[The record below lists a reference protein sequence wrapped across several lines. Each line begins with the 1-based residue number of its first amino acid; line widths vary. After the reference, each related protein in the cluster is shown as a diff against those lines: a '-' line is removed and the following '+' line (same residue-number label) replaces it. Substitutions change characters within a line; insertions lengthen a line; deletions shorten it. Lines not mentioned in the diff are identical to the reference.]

1 MAQGPEFDLSAA
13 HKYFSAQCFNK
24 TWELL
29 DKADRTPEED
39 QDMIRTALASM
50 WHWTQRDDCGAQ
62 QMSVGY
68 WQVSRVYAALGLADP
83 ARHYGRLCLEA
94 SDADDVGP
102 FFVGY
107 AYEALAR
114 AEWIAGNAEKKQE
127 YLEEA
132 RKAAESVD
140 DADSKK
146 MLLDDLATMA

>member
-1 MAQGPEFDLSAA
+1 MAEAPGLDLKEA
-13 HKYFSAQCFNK
+13 HKFFSAHCFNR
-24 TWELL
+24 TWDLL
-29 DKADRTPEED
+29 DKTDRTPEDD

-50 WHWTQRDDCGAQ
+50 WHWTQRDDCGAM

-68 WQVSRVYAALGLADP
+68 WQVSRVYATIGLADP

-94 SDADDVGP
+94 SRADGVGP
-102 FFVGY
+102 FFLGY

-114 AEWIAGNAEKKQE
+114 AEFVAGNAEKKE
-127 YLEEA
+127 EHLEEA
-132 RKAAESVD
+132 RKAADSVD